1 MKYNPEEELKQQG
14 LKRMEVEPF
23 SETGTHTIQH
33 EQTKKISIEKPVIV
47 PKPTP
52 EQVVKK
58 PPVNI
63 MQMLRE
69 KNLGGPTEDESAEF
83 LRQQAEAHAGVRGLE
98 PVKEEE
104 KGPTRRSS
112 FAETQAGTE
121 MPFGEEEVK
130 TRAEEIPDEKSI
142 QNQKNYVKT
151 LNDELKNMRHGE
163 NKTILPGKGT
173 KLRADYDKLQIKKD
187 EANAKLNKLLGVEK
201 KGEGKP
207 NIKETG
213 LYNDEIDQ
221 MMEDDPTYLSTICQD
236 ELPTLVR
243 HIKKNKMHNFSF
255 IMNTLTSTGTNK
267 CGHWIAINGN
277 PHSLEIYD
285 PLCEFT
291 PSKKMKDLFK
301 DLFDDMYNHML
312 KFKVNQVK
320 QQSDKTATC
329 VFHSMLF
336 LKERH
341 NDISFKKATEYPK
354 TIHENELKIKKMREM
369 GGFGYI

>member
-1 MKYNPEEELKQQG
+1 MRISTNMIFQKEIADMETQTYQKPKFESGTQTYQKPKSILEASQQTEPIPTKIKPKPTVSKTEEMKYNPEEELKQQG

-173 KLRADYDKLQIKKD
+173 TSITKD
-187 EANAKLNKLLGVEK
+187 
-201 KGEGKP
+201 
-207 NIKETG
+207 T
-213 LYNDEIDQ
+213 
-221 MMEDDPTYLSTICQD
+221 
-236 ELPTLVR
+236 
-243 HIKKNKMHNFSF
+243 
-255 IMNTLTSTGTNK
+255 
-267 CGHWIAINGN
+267 
-277 PHSLEIYD
+277 
-285 PLCEFT
+285 
-291 PSKKMKDLFK
+291 
-301 DLFDDMYNHML
+301 
-312 KFKVNQVK
+312 
-320 QQSDKTATC
+320 
-329 VFHSMLF
+329 
-336 LKERH
+336 
-341 NDISFKKATEYPK
+341 
-354 TIHENELKIKKMREM
+354 
-369 GGFGYI
+369 